1 MIPREQS
8 ALRSGRPSHEP
19 CDSGT
24 TSAITFTAVQGFRA
38 SGQLSLHKALP
49 EEGSL
54 LPEDLSP
61 QMAQMCLAKEPG
73 LVDG

>member
-1 MIPREQS
+1 M
-8 ALRSGRPSHEP
+8 
-19 CDSGT
+19 
-24 TSAITFTAVQGFRA
+24 
-38 SGQLSLHKALP
+38 SLHKALP